1 MKRVAA
7 EEHEAIVGIPDV
19 VSPAIIVVEPPV
31 IVVVV
36 DVPQVRVA
44 VRVGMHTKRLPC
56 HHPLSTLR
64 VVSYPAS
71 QMP

>member
-1 MKRVAA
+1 MKRVAT
-7 EEHEAIVGIPDV
+7 EEHEAIVAIPDI
-19 VSPAIIVVEPPV
+19 VSPAIVVVQPPV

-44 VRVGMHTKRLPC
+44 VRVGMYTERLPY
-56 HHPLSTLR
+56 HHPSNALGI
-64 VVSYPAS
+64 VSYPAS